1 MPLTK
6 IQSLGITDGTIV
18 NADINASAAIA
29 GTKLTGVNDAKAWVK
44 FNGTGTPAI
53 SASFNVSSIT
63 DQATGQYEINF
74 TTAMS
79 DVNYSSVVST
89 SINFANTVIIMYT
102 VATTTKLPIQ
112 VLIDNSGYTDPDSI
126 SAAIFR

>member
-1 MPLTK
+1 
-6 IQSLGITDGTIV
+6 
-18 NADINASAAIA
+18 
-29 GTKLTGVNDAKAWVK
+29 
-44 FNGTGTPAI
+44 
-53 SASFNVSSIT
+53 
-63 DQATGQYEINF
+63 
-74 TTAMS
+74 MS